1 MKIATWNVERLKHQK
16 SLARITAACERVRAD
31 ILVLTETDSRIRPDY
46 RYCFSTPTPP
56 DIGLPGYE
64 EPLHYRPTEHRVSL
78 FTNYKCIRQ
87 HPTFDRHTAL
97 CVELETEMG
106 ALLVYGTIL
115 GVLGNRHPTFQTDLS
130 QQAADL
136 RRLNGVL
143 CICGDLNCSF
153 ADPYYYTSAGRDAL
167 RQTFA
172 ENRIRL
178 LTENVP
184 CCIDHIAVSEGFVS
198 GCKTAVEEWNQDKRL
213 SDHKGIAVEL
223 GSEGTP

>member
-106 ALLVYGTIL
+106 AARVRDDPRRAREPASNISNGS
-115 GVLGNRHPTFQTDLS
+115 V
-130 QQAADL
+130 AAGGGPQEAQRGSVHL
-136 RRLNGVL
+136 RRSQLQL
-143 CICGDLNCSF
+143 CRSLLLHKRWQRRTP
-153 ADPYYYTSAGRDAL
+153 ADIRRKPHPPADGKRALLYRPHRRFGRL
-167 RQTFA
+167 CF
-172 ENRIRL
+172 RL
-178 LTENVP
+178 
-184 CCIDHIAVSEGFVS
+184 
-198 GCKTAVEEWNQDKRL
+198 QD
-213 SDHKGIAVEL
+213 SC
-223 GSEGTP
+223 